1 MNRLVNSLK
10 SFMEGGNW
18 VTSHSTDTRRN
29 LRWFWVDGLFAAASD
44 SIPLTFFT
52 LYLLAIGMTGE
63 QVGLLNS
70 LTNLSAALI
79 LLPGA
84 LMVERFGH
92 RKELTVFWGGGVARF
107 LLVVLALLP
116 LGMTGKMLILMVMAV
131 TILRSLAGNLAFPAW
146 MSFTADIV
154 PIEGRGRYFASRN
167 LVMSAAA
174 MLVTYLAGQWI
185 TQNGSLAAYQ
195 IALIISFMLG
205 MVSTFSFN
213 KIHDPRPDHHSA
225 DSFSFRSAVADLR
238 ASPVFLAF
246 CAVAAIWNFSLN
258 IAGPF
263 FSVYMVQE
271 LKFTAAMIAMSSI
284 IPGVTKIL
292 TQRKAGELADH
303 FGPRKIQA
311 VVMFLIPVLPIA
323 WVFVKTYYGVLVIQA
338 ASGIL
343 WGTFEL
349 VSFNVLLG
357 ILPQNLQARYS
368 AIYQIMIALA
378 FSLGAVVGSTILAVW
393 SYQVVFIASS
403 IGRFSAAVVF
413 VLVLQFMVSK
423 KGHYS

>member
-1 MNRLVNSLK
+1 MNRFVNSLK

-18 VTSHSTDTRRN
+18 VTSHTTETRRN

-167 LVMSAAA
+167 LIMSAAA

-205 MVSTFSFN
+205 MISTFSFN
-213 KIHDPRPDHHSA
+213 KIQDPRPDHRSA

-258 IAGPF
+258 ITAPF
-263 FSVYMVQE
+263 FTVYMVQE
-271 LKFTAAMIAMSSI
+271 LNFTAAMVAMASI

-292 TQRKAGELADH
+292 TQRKAGELADR
-303 FGPRKIQA
+303 FGARKIQA
-311 VVMFLIPVLPIA
+311 VLMFLIPILPIA
-323 WVFVKTYYGVLVIQA
+323 WIFVKTYYGVLIIQA
-338 ASGIL
+338 VGGIL

-349 VSFNVLLG
+349 VAFNVLLG
-357 ILPQNLQARYS
+357 ILPQSMQARYS
-368 AIYQIMIALA
+368 AIYQVIIALA
-378 FSLGAVVGSTILAVW
+378 FSIGAVVGSAILSVS
-393 SYQVVFIASS
+393 SYQGVFLAST
-403 IGRFSAAVVF
+403 IGRFFAAVVF
-413 VLVLQFMVSK
+413 VLVLRFMVSK

>member
-1 MNRLVNSLK
+1 MNRLANSLK
-10 SFMEGGNW
+10 SLMEGGNW
-18 VTSHSTDTRRN
+18 VASHSTETRRN

-79 LLPGA
+79 LIPGA
-84 LMVERFGH
+84 LMVERYGH
-92 RKELTVFWGGGVARF
+92 RKQLTVFWGGGVARF
-107 LLVVLALLP
+107 LLLVLALLP
-116 LGMTGKMLILMVMAV
+116 LGLTGKVLIWMVMMV
-131 TILRSLAGNLAFPAW
+131 TILRSLAGNLAFPGW
-146 MSFTADIV
+146 MSFTADVV

-174 MLVTYLAGQWI
+174 MLVTYLAGEWI

-195 IALIISFMLG
+195 IALIISFGLG
-205 MVSTFSFN
+205 MISTFSFN

-225 DSFSFRSAVADLR
+225 DSFSLRSAIADLR

-258 IAGPF
+258 ISGPF

-271 LKFTAAMIAMSSI
+271 LNFTAAMIAMTSI

-292 TQRKAGELADH
+292 TQRKAGELADR
-303 FGPRKIQA
+303 FGARKIQA
-311 VVMFLIPVLPIA
+311 VLMFLIPVLPLA
-323 WVFVKTYYGVLVIQA
+323 WIFVKTYYGVLVIQA
-338 ASGIL
+338 AGGVL

-368 AIYQIMIALA
+368 AIYQVIIALA
-378 FSLGAVVGSTILAVW
+378 FSAGAVVGAAILSTQ
-393 SYQVVFIASS
+393 SYQGVFLASS
-403 IGRFSAAVVF
+403 IGRFIAALVF
-413 VLVLQFMVSK
+413 VLVLRFTTFERGVK
-423 KGHYS
+423 